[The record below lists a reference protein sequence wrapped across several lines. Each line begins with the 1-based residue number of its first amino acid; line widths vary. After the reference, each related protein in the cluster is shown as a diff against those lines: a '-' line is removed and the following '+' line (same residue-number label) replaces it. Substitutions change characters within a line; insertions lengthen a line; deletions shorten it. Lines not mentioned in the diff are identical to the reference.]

1 MKIALIA
8 FDFIGK
14 TPYTDQEET
23 FLWETLLTLQ
33 KLKGVMNALTK
44 IISLRWNMLDMLT
57 YYQ

>member
-8 FDFIGK
+8 FDFILK
-14 TPYTDQEET
+14 TPYMDQEET

-33 KLKGVMNALTK
+33 NLKGVMNALTN
-44 IISLRWNMLDMLT
+44 IVSLRWNVLDMLT

>member
-8 FDFIGK
+8 FDFIRK
-14 TPYTDQEET
+14 TPYMDQEET

-33 KLKGVMNALTK
+33 NLKGVMNALTN
-44 IISLRWNMLDMLT
+44 IVSLRWNVLDMLT

>member
-14 TPYTDQEET
+14 TPYMDQEEA
-23 FLWETLLTLQ
+23 FLRETLLTLQ

>member
-14 TPYTDQEET
+14 TPYMDQEVA

>member
-14 TPYTDQEET
+14 TPYMDQEEA